1 MENILNK
8 LSSYSFLNHILAG
21 GIYCILANEWGL
33 PSISLSENTFVNI
46 IAFYF
51 TGSVIDRFGG
61 IVLEK
66 ILLKLKIIKDRS
78 YSEFLYAEQNDKRI
92 IELSEVNHI
101 YKTFTSLMFI
111 VSLFL
116 ILKKLYKS
124 EYFIE
129 ITIGFV
135 FSLVAQNINLI
146 FALTLFILFLL
157 SFRKQ
162 TKYIVSRIE
171 KAIKDKNEHS

>member
-66 ILLKLKIIKDRS
+66 ILLKLKIINKVKYNSKVLKCKDFS
-78 YSEFLYAEQNDKRI
+78 VVFYY
-92 IELSEVNHI
+92 
-101 YKTFTSLMFI
+101 
-111 VSLFL
+111 
-116 ILKKLYKS
+116 ILNN
-124 EYFIE
+124 
-129 ITIGFV
+129 TC
-135 FSLVAQNINLI
+135 
-146 FALTLFILFLL
+146 
-157 SFRKQ
+157 
-162 TKYIVSRIE
+162 
-171 KAIKDKNEHS
+171 

>member
-1 MENILNK
+1 MIYIL
-8 LSSYSFLNHILAG
+8 
-21 GIYCILANEWGL
+21 
-33 PSISLSENTFVNI
+33 
-46 IAFYF
+46 
-51 TGSVIDRFGG
+51 
-61 IVLEK
+61 
-66 ILLKLKIIKDRS
+66 
-78 YSEFLYAEQNDKRI
+78 
-92 IELSEVNHI
+92 
-101 YKTFTSLMFI
+101 
-111 VSLFL
+111 LFL